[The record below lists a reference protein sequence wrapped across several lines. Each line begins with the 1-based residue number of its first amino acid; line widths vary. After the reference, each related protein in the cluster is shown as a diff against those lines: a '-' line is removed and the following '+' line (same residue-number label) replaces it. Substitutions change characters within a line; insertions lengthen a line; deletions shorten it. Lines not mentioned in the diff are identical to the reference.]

1 MKRKKKTIESATLR
15 REMFEVMQLRNRTKK
30 MQTTHAKRTKNKEV
44 TDKKKRGRGF
54 LLLSYKRSLYNVL
67 ERKTMTLASSGVV

>member
-1 MKRKKKTIESATLR
+1 
-15 REMFEVMQLRNRTKK
+15 MFEVMQLSNCTKK
-30 MQTTHAKRTKNKEV
+30 MQTTRGKRTKNKEV